1 MGGLKF
7 ILNENSFIFIERF
20 LNIKTKKNNNGENMT
35 SIMKEFR
42 DEDRN
47 KIEYE
52 RNENEISVFLETSS
66 FNNYYVWIDKKGTF
80 SSKYSPRSGDCIAKA
95 NLANTL
101 IIKYDYNSIKK
112 FVENDSKS
120 KEKIFDYLYNM
131 VFKFLKVADINTE
144 EDIWD

>member
-1 MGGLKF
+1 MIMVK
-7 ILNENSFIFIERF
+7 
-20 LNIKTKKNNNGENMT
+20 NMT

-42 DEDRN
+42 DEERN

-52 RNENEISVFLETSS
+52 SSENEISVLLETGS

-80 SSKYSPRSGDCIAKA
+80 SCKYATRSGDAIAKA
-95 NLANTL
+95 NLTNSL
-101 IIKYDYNSIKK
+101 ISKYNYDSIRK

-120 KEKIFDYLYNM
+120 KEKIFEYLYTM

>member
-1 MGGLKF
+1 
-7 ILNENSFIFIERF
+7 
-20 LNIKTKKNNNGENMT
+20 MT
-35 SIMKEFR
+35 NTMKEFR
-42 DEDRN
+42 DEERN

-52 RNENEISVFLETSS
+52 RSENEISVLLETGS

-80 SSKYSPRSGDCIAKA
+80 SCKYNPRSGDGLGKV
-95 NLANTL
+95 NLTNSL
-101 IIKYDYNSIKK
+101 ISKYNYDSIRK

-131 VFKFLKVADINTE
+131 VFKFLKVVDITTE

>member
-1 MGGLKF
+1 
-7 ILNENSFIFIERF
+7 
-20 LNIKTKKNNNGENMT
+20 MT
-35 SIMKEFR
+35 NIMKEFR
-42 DEDRN
+42 DEERN

-52 RNENEISVFLETSS
+52 RSENEISVLLITCS
-66 FNNYYVWIDKKGTF
+66 FNNYYVWIEKKGNF
-80 SSKYSPRSGDCIAKA
+80 SCKYAPRSGDCIAKA

-112 FVENDSKS
+112 FVEDEAKS
-120 KEKIFDYLYNM
+120 KEKIFDYLYTM